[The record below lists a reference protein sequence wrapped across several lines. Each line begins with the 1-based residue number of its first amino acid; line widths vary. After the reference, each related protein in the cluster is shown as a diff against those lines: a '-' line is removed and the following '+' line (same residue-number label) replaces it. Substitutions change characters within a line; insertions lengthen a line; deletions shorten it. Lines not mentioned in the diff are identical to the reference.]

1 MKKAIFIIGVFFLFL
16 IFFSALLTL
25 FLKEGPIGG
34 RIALVKVEGPILE
47 SKSVV
52 DEIRGYVKDRS
63 IKAIVLRINS
73 AGGGVTPSQEIYA
86 EVKRAASAKKVIVS
100 MGSVAA
106 SGGYYIAAPA
116 TRIIANPGTITGS
129 IGVIMEIPNIKEL
142 MDKLGIKTEVIK
154 SGKHKDIASVFRGIG
169 KEEREILQSL
179 LDDVHN
185 QFIRDVAESRK
196 LPEEKVRKIADAK
209 VFSGKQAVEIGLVDE
224 LGDLQHAIKV
234 AANLAGIEGEPEI
247 VVKKKKSPLMELIE
261 GNITETIHRIIPTF
275 ELKYEFNP
283 QRGYQ

>member
-1 MKKAIFIIGVFFLFL
+1 MKKGLFFIAAFFLVL
-16 IFFSALLTL
+16 MVISALLTV
-25 FLKEGPIGG
+25 FLKESPISG

-86 EVKRAASAKKVIVS
+86 EVKRAASAKKVVVS

-106 SGGYYIAAPA
+106 SGGYYIASPA
-116 TRIIANPGTITGS
+116 TRIVANPGTITGS
-129 IGVIMEIPNIKEL
+129 IGVIMEIPNLKEF

-154 SGKHKDIASVFRGIG
+154 SGRHKDMASVFRGIG
-169 KEEREILQSL
+169 KEERDILQSL
-179 LDDVHN
+179 MNDVHE
-185 QFIRDVAESRK
+185 QFISDVAESRK
-196 LPEEKVRKIADAK
+196 LPQENVRKIADAK
-209 VFSGKQAVEIGLVDE
+209 VFSGRQAIDIGLVDE

-234 AANLAGIEGEPEI
+234 AATLAGIDGEPE
-247 VVKKKKSPLMELIE
+247 VVIKKKKSPFMELIE
-261 GNITETIHRIIPTF
+261 GNIAETILRFIPRF
-275 ELKYEFNP
+275 ELKYEFML
-283 QRGYQ
+283 QGGVQ